1 MVFTAYKLCK
11 VALFTRAW
19 IEIRILGNICVFD
32 TRVALFTRA
41 WIEIADKMII
51 EMQKASRPLHEGVD

>member
-1 MVFTAYKLCK
+1 MALFTRAWIEISMVFTAYKLCK

-41 WIEIADKMII
+41 WIEIYG
-51 EMQKASRPLHEGVD
+51 S